1 MWHVTQW
8 KAASSFLDDIPR
20 VPLKN
25 NGENVFFCVQKSEEY
40 QKWLLYL
47 HQSFAISKPK
57 PSFKEENIAL
67 KKR

>member
-1 MWHVTQW
+1 M
-8 KAASSFLDDIPR
+8 
-20 VPLKN
+20 
-25 NGENVFFCVQKSEEY
+25 QKSEEY